1 MLMKKRLEQKVE
13 FGFVALIVML
23 AVYMPVSLYLFP
35 QGSVFSLS
43 LFSINLIGQIMSFAL
58 LALALDLVWGMAG
71 MLSLGHGIFF
81 GIGGYMM
88 GMYLLNVSFAQTHVL
103 PDFMQYM
110 GWTDFPPLWH
120 LLSGFGATLA
130 LCVLFVTMVATLF
143 GIVTFK
149 SRINGVYFSIITQ
162 ALTYALMLMLFINDV
177 GLGGNNGLTGFTRIL
192 DFPLSSVSTQ
202 VGLAVVACL
211 VVAAAYLLLR
221 FLAGSGLG
229 RALVAIRDDEARMRF
244 LGYKTHVIKLLA
256 WGLSAVLAALAGMLY
271 VPQVGIVNPTIVS
284 PSLSIEI
291 AVWVAIGGRGTLI
304 GAIVGAILVNGLKF
318 WLTAAAPS
326 VWPFILAGVTLLI
339 TIYMGRGL
347 WGEAKG
353 TLTRMVR

>member
-1 MLMKKRLEQKVE
+1 MLIRKRLEQKAE
-13 FGFVALIVML
+13 FGFAALIVML
-23 AVYMPVSLYLFP
+23 AVYMPVSHYLFP
-35 QGSVFSLS
+35 RGSGLSLS
-43 LFSINLIGQIMSFAL
+43 LFSINLIGQIMSFGL

-88 GMYLLNVSFAQTHVL
+88 GMYLLNVSYAETHVL

-110 GWTDFPPLWH
+110 GWSAFPPLWH
-120 LLSGFGATLA
+120 LVSSFGSMLILS
-130 LCVLFVTMVATLF
+130 VLLVIVVATLF
-143 GIVTFK
+143 GFVTFR

-162 ALTYALMLMLFINDV
+162 ALTYALMLLLFINDV

-192 DFPLSSVSTQ
+192 GFPLSSVSTQ
-202 VGLAVVACL
+202 IGLAVVACL
-211 VVAAAYLLLR
+211 VLATAYLLLR
-221 FLAGSGLG
+221 FLAASSLG

-244 LGYKTHVIKLLA
+244 LGYKTHVLKLFA

-271 VPQVGIVNPTIVS
+271 VPQIGIVNPTIVS
-284 PSLSIEI
+284 PGLSIEI

-304 GAIVGAILVNGLKF
+304 GAIIGAILVNGLKF

-326 VWPFILAGVTLLI
+326 IWPFILAGVTLII
-339 TIYMGRGL
+339 TIAMGRGL
-347 WGEAKG
+347 WGE
-353 TLTRMVR
+353 TRFALLRLSR